1 LTSSRALVV
10 LLALGCAG
18 SRPPPRK
25 AVSPG
30 ALRGVEIGLLP
41 IEDSRPSASAGCG
54 QFAPD
59 LPRKT
64 EKALYV
70 ALGDAGATVDRTGT
84 WTLAV
89 RLLYGGAAAEFSGSQ
104 KNPPAPET
112 ATREGFGPNL
122 GEARG
127 GVNAGWTDTTVSLDA
142 ELTRAGRVVWHGTAG
157 GHARSAPC
165 IALRDKLEEALT
177 FAVADLRDRLV
188 REIDRAR

>member
-1 LTSSRALVV
+1 VRAAVV
-10 LLALGCAG
+10 LLFAVGCAG

-25 AVSPG
+25 TVSHV
-30 ALRGVEIGLLP
+30 ALQGVAIGLLP
-41 IEDSRPSASAGCG
+41 VEDSRPSASAGCG

-59 LPRKT
+59 LPQKT

-70 ALGDAGATVDRTGT
+70 ALGDAGAMVDRKGT

-89 RLLYGGAAAEFSGSQ
+89 RVLYGGAAVEYSGSQ
-104 KNPPAPET
+104 KNPPGPDT

-142 ELTRAGRVVWHGTAG
+142 ELTRQGHVVWHGTAG

-165 IALRDKLEEALT
+165 VGLHDKLDEALT
-177 FAVADLRDRLV
+177 SAVGDLRDRLV
-188 REIDRAR
+188 REIDRTR

>member
-1 LTSSRALVV
+1 LRLRGASV
-10 LLALGCAG
+10 LLFALGCAG
-18 SRPPPRK
+18 SRPPPR
-25 AVSPG
+25 AVSAS
-30 ALRGVEIGLLP
+30 ALRGVAIGLLP
-41 IEDSRPSASAGCG
+41 VEDSRPSASAGCG

-64 EKALYV
+64 EKALYL
-70 ALGDAGATVDRTGT
+70 ALGDAGATVNRKGT

-122 GEARG
+122 AEARG
-127 GVNAGWTDTTVSLDA
+127 GVNAGWTDTSVSLDA
-142 ELTRAGRVVWHGTAG
+142 ELTREGHVVWHGTAG

-165 IALRDKLEEALT
+165 IGLREKLDEALT
-177 FAVADLRDRLV
+177 GAVGDLRDRLV